1 MGLKNFIK
9 GEMLEVI
16 EWHDDSRETL
26 TWRFPDNDNAIKNGA
41 QLIVRESQAAQFM
54 YLGQFGDTFSPGRHT
69 LSTEEIPI
77 LTKLRNWKFGYNS
90 PFKADVYY
98 VNTRLFTGNKWGT
111 ANPVMMRDE
120 DLGVVRARAFGSYDF
135 RIINIPLFLREVAGS
150 DHNFTLDEFSE
161 TMRSRLVS
169 VFSDALATAKIPII
183 DAASR
188 YDDLGNALLPLI
200 NPAFSSNY
208 GIEIT
213 SFIVENIGVPPEVG
227 EAIDKRSSLSAIG
240 NLDDYVKYQMAQ
252 GMATG
257 NGGAGSVAAE
267 MAVGLGLA
275 KDMVQ
280 STSSPLSPPPL
291 PGAPAPAPSQGEL
304 EVFDPAT
311 VAQMLNVSEADLMP
325 EIENG
330 NLQAKKIGPVYRITR
345 EALDA
350 FLAE

>member
-1 MGLKNFIK
+1 
-9 GEMLEVI
+9 
-16 EWHDDSRETL
+16 
-26 TWRFPDNDNAIKNGA
+26 
-41 QLIVRESQAAQFM
+41 
-54 YLGQFGDTFSPGRHT
+54 
-69 LSTEEIPI
+69 
-77 LTKLRNWKFGYNS
+77 
-90 PFKADVYY
+90 
-98 VNTRLFTGNKWGT
+98 
-111 ANPVMMRDE
+111 
-120 DLGVVRARAFGSYDF
+120 
-135 RIINIPLFLREVAGS
+135 
-150 DHNFTLDEFSE
+150 
-161 TMRSRLVS
+161 MRSRLVS